1 MKLIFKETTYEL
13 PEVTI
18 EEIIQKINDILE
30 NKYYFSHLNING
42 IEVTEEPELY
52 LENYLTQL
60 ETVEI
65 IAIPAKK
72 FINELLLSTDEYLS
86 RAIPVLKT
94 TAEHFYDV
102 AQVSHWYDIHDL
114 LGAIQWLFAMTDTV
128 GGSDER
134 PANWR
139 QMEEEVNK
147 LSDVIKEF
155 EEALE
160 NKDQVLIADL
170 LTYEILPIFEDMSAV
185 ITHEMDKD
193 GENGNI
199 N

>member
-13 PEVTI
+13 PKVTI

-114 LGAIQWLFAMTDTV
+114 LEAIQWLFAMTDTV
-128 GGSDER
+128 GESDER

-139 QMEEEVNK
+139 QMEEEVSK

-170 LTYEILPIFEDMSAV
+170 LTYEILPIFEDMSAI
-185 ITHEMDKD
+185 ITQEMDKD
-193 GENGNI
+193 EENGNI